1 MPQFSKRVY
10 LLERVFSL
18 ISWLGVCRFCP
29 VNHVAGVKLCQLLF
43 IIIIIIIEAIWHSKD
58 LGTGPVANMASF
70 QQ

>member
-18 ISWLGVCRFCP
+18 ISWLRVCRFCP
-29 VNHVAGVKLCQLLF
+29 VNYVAGVKLCQLLF
-43 IIIIIIIEAIWHSKD
+43 IIIFEAIWHSKD